1 MLLSEVHGFG
11 RECSIPRIGGPRT
24 FHDGRSSGGRRSD
37 IVTLVVYD
45 QIYLRH
51 HHCRHDNAGD
61 GAGCRGLFLHHLSC
75 VQTPYRQESRTPE
88 QGSYMMKRHRIF
100 VRLCG
105 IGLALVAVVGC
116 GRPYGASPLG
126 TVTGTP
132 TPLVA
137 VPTLAPTAARSSTTS
152 TSGMPRAAEEFL
164 KRTNPE
170 ELAKQAALVIMGMTG
185 QQTSGTLP
193 PGSPLAPPEPA
204 GEPPSGVLP
213 YTETAITVERTLKG
227 PAPGAS
233 VQVRTLGGP
242 GFATT
247 HTPQLRPGQHVV
259 LFLKQVEPSY
269 YIVLGEDGVYEI
281 VGAEAS
287 GPRHRYPVGELLA
300 RIQGATK

>member
-1 MLLSEVHGFG
+1 
-11 RECSIPRIGGPRT
+11 
-24 FHDGRSSGGRRSD
+24 
-37 IVTLVVYD
+37 
-45 QIYLRH
+45 
-51 HHCRHDNAGD
+51 
-61 GAGCRGLFLHHLSC
+61 
-75 VQTPYRQESRTPE
+75 
-88 QGSYMMKRHRIF
+88 MMKRHRIF

-126 TVTGTP
+126 AVTGTP

-137 VPTLAPTAARSSTTS
+137 VPTPAPTAARSSTTS